1 MFKNYR
7 LPLLDRLVARSLDWD
22 FYVLEINYRGERR
35 VVSPIRWKSRDLLLA
50 YCLKDGRP
58 KHFLRKEMHE
68 PRLVDAAQA
77 HIEPQK
83 GDRDAPN

>member
-22 FYVLEINYRGERR
+22 FYVLGMTYKGERR

-50 YCLKDGRP
+50 FCLRDGRP
-58 KHFLRKEMHE
+58 KHFLRKGICDPE
-68 PRLVDAAQA
+68 LIDSSQA
-77 HIEPQK
+77 HVATAEGNGDEP
-83 GDRDAPN
+83 N